1 MLMEFLETVFF
12 FTRIFWHCVSPKAE
26 DFKVVAHPWMRLSV
40 LRRLKNYSVGQKS
53 VLMVKYL
60 VTSMLPFGKH
70 GRLNL
75 AVEAVCI
82 LMWGFKWESV
92 QCAVLGV
99 ISWCFG
105 QGCIEQWLPLSGEFV
120 QENHQGEAAVWEARD
135 KEGNSLGNVQG
146 IFKQQHTNMEQKF
159 NWFDDF
165 FFFKHNLLFFS
176 STTRLSAAFWMRKS
190 PLPLPQSTGGSVN
203 VIVSWWYIL
212 FLFVCLLIS
221 SKSNKKNQMHFI
233 TGASDFNYHP
243 KQFFKNT
250 VMWLWYVCIYI
261 IYLNLK
267 DILICNCTT

>member
-135 KEGNSLGNVQG
+135 KEGNALGNVQG

-221 SKSNKKNQMHFI
+221 SKSNKKTRCTLLQVPQ
-233 TGASDFNYHP
+233 TL
-243 KQFFKNT
+243 T
-250 VMWLWYVCIYI
+250 I
-261 IYLNLK
+261 IQNNFLK
-267 DILICNCTT
+267 IP

>member
-99 ISWCFG
+99 SSWCFG

-165 FFFKHNLLFFS
+165 FFFFKHNLLFFS

-221 SKSNKKNQMHFI
+221 SKSNKKTRCTLLQVPQ
-233 TGASDFNYHP
+233 TL
-243 KQFFKNT
+243 T
-250 VMWLWYVCIYI
+250 I
-261 IYLNLK
+261 IQNNFLK
-267 DILICNCTT
+267 IS

>member
-1 MLMEFLETVFF
+1 MLMAFLETVFF

-159 NWFDDF
+159 NWFDDYY
-165 FFFKHNLLFFS
+165 FFKHNLLFFS

-267 DILICNCTT
+267 EILICNCTT